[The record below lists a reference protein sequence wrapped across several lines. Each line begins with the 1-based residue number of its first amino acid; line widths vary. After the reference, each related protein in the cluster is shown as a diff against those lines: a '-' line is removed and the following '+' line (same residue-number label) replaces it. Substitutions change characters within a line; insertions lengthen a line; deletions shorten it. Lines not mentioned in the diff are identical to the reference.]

1 MQSQTSFPPALTDP
15 VCGQPVNLASPF
27 NSVHGGVML
36 CFCSEACR
44 MKFADQPDEFVTL
57 HLSVL
62 DTPARK
68 DRLIEAVPGQP
79 TDAPAWV
86 EVRPAPQK
94 EVMAAQVAALPEA
107 PQAAAQELPVCESPA
122 AVISTWGD
130 TEARDSTLAD
140 SKFSPSAFEAD
151 RRAHRSG
158 LRNLLASNFLAWR
171 EGRHA
176 ARTSRQ
182 LLKLY
187 RSVGASHP
195 ELRGRDLY
203 RQVVM
208 ARNGCDTDAADRILD
223 NAERSFADWPT
234 PRDLTLCDV
243 VHYLSMSEF
252 LAMHDGEHWM
262 HVDIG
267 RVVAASIPRDLC
279 LTRKAS

>member
-1 MQSQTSFPPALTDP
+1 MQSQTWFPPTLTDP
-15 VCGQPVNLASPF
+15 VCGQPVNLASPY
-27 NSVHGGVML
+27 NGVHGGVML
-36 CFCSEACR
+36 CFCSEACLA
-44 MKFADQPDEFVTL
+44 KFAAEPGRFVTILL
-57 HLSVL
+57 HSLKAPEQVEGLSKEPSTETYVGTPEVL
-62 DTPARK
+62 NDTPAHEK
-68 DRLIEAVPGQP
+68 AQ
-79 TDAPAWV
+79 AV
-86 EVRPAPQK
+86 EVA
-94 EVMAAQVAALPEA
+94 EA
-107 PQAAAQELPVCESPA
+107 SATPA
-122 AVISTWGD
+122 AVHGATACEPAAAVVSTWGD
-130 TEARDSTLAD
+130 GEVRDSTLTD
-140 SKFSPSAFEAD
+140 SKFSQSSFDAD

-187 RSVGASHP
+187 RSVAASHP
-195 ELRGRDLY
+195 KLEGRDLY

-208 ARNGCDTDAADRILD
+208 ERNRCDAAAADLILD

-234 PRDLTLCDV
+234 SRDLTLCDV

-279 LTRKAS
+279 LVRRPS

>member
-1 MQSQTSFPPALTDP
+1 M
-15 VCGQPVNLASPF
+15 V
-27 NSVHGGVML
+27 
-36 CFCSEACR
+36 
-44 MKFADQPDEFVTL
+44 
-57 HLSVL
+57 
-62 DTPARK
+62 
-68 DRLIEAVPGQP
+68 
-79 TDAPAWV
+79 
-86 EVRPAPQK
+86 
-94 EVMAAQVAALPEA
+94 
-107 PQAAAQELPVCESPA
+107 
-122 AVISTWGD
+122 STWGD
-130 TEARDSTLAD
+130 GEVRDSTLTD
-140 SKFSPSAFEAD
+140 SKFSQSSFDAD

-171 EGRHA
+171 ESRHA

-187 RSVGASHP
+187 RSVAASHP
-195 ELRGRDLY
+195 KLEGRDLY

-208 ARNGCDTDAADRILD
+208 ERNRCDAGAADLILD

-234 PRDLTLCDV
+234 SRDLTLCDV

-279 LTRKAS
+279 LVRRPS